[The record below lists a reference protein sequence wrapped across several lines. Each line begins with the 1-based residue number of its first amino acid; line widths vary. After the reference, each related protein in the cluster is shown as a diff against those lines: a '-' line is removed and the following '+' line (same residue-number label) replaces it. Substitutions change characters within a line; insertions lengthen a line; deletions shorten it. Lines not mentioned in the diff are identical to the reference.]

1 MNPNNRPYNNQYIRQ
16 ENRQDIRQNNNTN
29 YMNVPPRQQMN
40 TPHGLPFDPME
51 EQKQLESMYPNR
63 YNFPTEVTNR
73 GVSHQINTN
82 QYYNNKESWNTC
94 QFNRNTQ
101 AVNLYNDA
109 YGKRY
114 DTMNILFSDN
124 YNTQRKEA
132 YDHFYKRNRTMDASQ
147 VGTQSNARFGFVDFQ
162 DQNYRD
168 YLHNRQIKR
177 TSANSEPTPQEPS
190 TGTSAGPSSFQR
202 TYQNADFQGYMP
214 PQYHTR

>member
-1 MNPNNRPYNNQYIRQ
+1 MNPNNRPYNNS
-16 ENRQDIRQNNNTN
+16 NNNQYNST
-29 YMNVPPRQQMN
+29 YMNVPPSRQPMN
-40 TPHGLPFDPME
+40 TPHGLPFDPIE
-51 EQKQLESMYPNR
+51 EQKQLQTMYPNR

-109 YGKRY
+109 HGKRY

-147 VGTQSNARFGFVDFQ
+147 LGTQSNARFGFVDFQ

-168 YLHNRQIKR
+168 YLQSRQIKR
-177 TSANSEPTPQEPS
+177 TTANSEPAPQEPS
-190 TGTSAGPSSFQR
+190 AGSSSFQR
-202 TYQNADFQGYMP
+202 TYQNAEFQGYMP
-214 PQYHTR
+214 PQYHSR